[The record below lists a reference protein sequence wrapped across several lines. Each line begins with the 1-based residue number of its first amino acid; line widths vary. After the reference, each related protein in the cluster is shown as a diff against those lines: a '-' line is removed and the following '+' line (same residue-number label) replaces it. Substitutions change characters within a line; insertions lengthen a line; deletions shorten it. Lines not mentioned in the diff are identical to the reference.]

1 MKQMNACTLSYIIA
15 TRNRLHFLE
24 ITLNK
29 LIENLQ
35 PDEEIVVV
43 DGASTDGTREYLQEL
58 FKKGLIRQYISEPDR
73 NQSHAWNKAM
83 LMANGILIKKI
94 IDDDVFC
101 YNAIRQC
108 KNHMLRSP
116 DIDLCLSNTLGSN
129 LLEYTTLSVA
139 NESNHFKNWKAGKT
153 PSFAFSDSSVMI
165 RRESLSF
172 LGFYDTQ
179 FKMMDWEYSLR
190 ATFLRANITYYT
202 GYNALSVYTPG
213 NVSSTATKEEL
224 KQEGK
229 IGKVK
234 YNYIEGYQISSYSRI
249 KIFIGKA
256 IHSLSKKRGAPPANK
271 NIYDQDIAPIYEKL
285 YHILDSY
292 FSENDDFIG

>member
-1 MKQMNACTLSYIIA
+1 LQASNINLSYIIA
-15 TRNRLHFLE
+15 TRNRLDFLR
-24 ITLNK
+24 ITLSK
-29 LIENLQ
+29 LLANLQ
-35 PDEEIVVV
+35 SDEEVIIV
-43 DGASTDGTREYLQEL
+43 DGASTDGSREYLQEL
-58 FKKGLIRQYISEPDR
+58 FEKGLIHQYISEPDR

-108 KNHMLRSP
+108 KKYMLRSP

-129 LLEYTTLSVA
+129 LLDYTTLSVA
-139 NESNHFKNWKAGKT
+139 NELNHFRNWKAGKI
-153 PSFAFSDSSVMI
+153 PSFAFSDSSVII

-190 ATFLRANITYYT
+190 VTFLGANIAYYT

-213 NVSSTATKEEL
+213 NISSTATKEEL
-224 KQEGK
+224 KREGK
-229 IGKVK
+229 IGQVK
-234 YNYIEGYQISSYSRI
+234 YRYIEGYQISAYSRI

-256 IHSLSKKRGAPPANK
+256 VHRLSKKRGDPRVK
-271 NIYDQDIAPIYEKL
+271 NAVYDQDLVSIYSKL
-285 YHILDSY
+285 YHILNSY
-292 FSENDDFIG
+292 FSDNDNFIV